1 MPLYFRAVGAV
12 HPAEILA
19 HRIVWCALLLAGLLT
34 VVGRWRDLA
43 RCLRTGRTAALLL
56 ASALLIAANWLV
68 YIYGVWTQRI
78 LQTSLGYFVNPLFSV
93 LLGMVFFR
101 ERLRPGQW
109 AALTL
114 AAAGLT
120 HQVVAAGELPW
131 IALAVAG
138 SFGLYGLI
146 RKAAPVDGLV
156 GLTVETLLL
165 LPAAAACLGCW
176 IWAGTSSFGQGDAT
190 VDGLLLLS
198 GVVTAVPLL
207 CFGQAARGLRLSTLG
222 FLQYLAPTVQ
232 FLLAVSLFGEPFRPE
247 QRIAFGCTWAALAV
261 FTAESVLA
269 RRRQAAPP
277 CRPPVPAPRCGAARA
292 GAVCPP
298 SR

>member
-1 MPLYFRAVGAV
+1 MPLYFRAVAAV
-12 HPAEILA
+12 RPAELLA
-19 HRIVWCALLLAGLLT
+19 HRIVWCALVLAGLLT
-34 VVGRWRDLA
+34 ALGRWRDLA
-43 RCLRTGRTAALLL
+43 RCLRTGRTTALLL
-56 ASALLIAANWLV
+56 ASAVLIATNWLV

-78 LQTSLGYFVNPLFSV
+78 LHTSLGYFVNPLFSV
-93 LLGMVFFR
+93 LLGMAFFR
-101 ERLRPGQW
+101 ERLRPWQW
-109 AALTL
+109 AALAL
-114 AAAGLT
+114 AAAGLA

-131 IALAVAG
+131 IALVLAG

-156 GLTVETLLL
+156 GLTVETLML

-176 IWAGTSSFGQGDAT
+176 AWAGTSSFGKGDAT

-222 FLQYLAPTVQ
+222 FLQYLAPSIQ
-232 FLLAVSLFGEPFRPE
+232 FLLAVSLLGEPFRR
-247 QRIAFGCTWAALAV
+247 QQQITFGCTWAALAV

-269 RRRQAAPP
+269 RRRAAPP
-277 CRPPVPAPRCGAARA
+277 GRPAAPAPRCQAARTGAA
-292 GAVCPP
+292 CPP

>member
-1 MPLYFRAVGAV
+1 MPFYFWAVASV
-12 HPAEILA
+12 PPAELLA
-19 HRIVWCALLLAGLLT
+19 HRIVWCALLLAGVLT
-34 VVGRWRDLA
+34 ALGRWRDLA
-43 RCLRTGRTAALLL
+43 GCLRTGRTTALLL
-56 ASALLIAANWLV
+56 VSALLIATNWLV

-109 AALTL
+109 AAVTL
-114 AAAGLT
+114 AAAGLA

-131 IALAVAG
+131 IALVLAG

-156 GLTVETLLL
+156 GLTVETLML
-165 LPAAAACLGCW
+165 LPAAVACLGW
-176 IWAGTSSFGQGDAT
+176 WAWAGTSSFGKGEAT

-222 FLQYLAPTVQ
+222 FLQYLAPSVQ
-232 FLLAVSLFGEPFRPE
+232 FLLAVSLFGEPFR
-247 QRIAFGCTWAALAV
+247 QQQQITFGCTWAALAV

-269 RRRQAAPP
+269 RRRRAVPPGRPAAS
-277 CRPPVPAPRCGAARA
+277 APRCGLPRASAA
-292 GAVCPP
+292 CPP